1 MVSGRD
7 LPAAGGAMAGHD
19 PAVSTA
25 ANYRR
30 FAGRET
36 IGRAPA
42 YAVLAEAVAADEQ
55 ILAFLSALPVAK
67 RQPNLLFAAARHL
80 LGTPTDIHALRDLVR
95 DRADELAAV
104 MRAGAPK
111 PTKPPAAR
119 RCYPRWSGCPSRWPC
134 SR

>member
-67 RQPNLLFAAARHL
+67 RQPNLNVI
-80 LGTPTDIHALRDLVR
+80 GPE
-95 DRADELAAV
+95 DR
-104 MRAGAPK
+104 RRP
-111 PTKPPAAR
+111 AR
-119 RCYPRWSGCPSRWPC
+119 RFSITVSATVLPAGSAASSGHVRRAYACTSSVNCQVIHTPC
-134 SR
+134 IAMGPKVE